1 MRRSALVTLILVLGT
16 ACGGADASG
25 GAQVRLDEFSVDVA
39 GAIEAGS
46 SELVVRNGGEFGHT
60 LVIADDTG
68 QVVAATDLIPAGAET
83 VVSADLAAGRY
94 QFSCRIVVQT
104 PDGSIS
110 DHFEQGMVADVEVS
124 PSE

>member
-1 MRRSALVTLILVLGT
+1 MRRSALVALILVLGT

-39 GAIEAGS
+39 GAIEVGS

-68 QVVAATDLIPAGAET
+68 QVVVATDLIAPGGEA
-83 VVSADLAAGRY
+83 VVSADLAPGRY

-110 DHFEQGMVADVEVS
+110 DHFEQGMVADVEVTS
-124 PSE
+124 SG

>member
-1 MRRSALVTLILVLGT
+1 MTLIVVLGA

-25 GAQVRLDEFSVDVA
+25 EAVVRLDEFSVDVA
-39 GAIEAGS
+39 GSIEAGS

-110 DHFEQGMVADVEVS
+110 DHFEQGMVANVEVS
-124 PSE
+124 PSR